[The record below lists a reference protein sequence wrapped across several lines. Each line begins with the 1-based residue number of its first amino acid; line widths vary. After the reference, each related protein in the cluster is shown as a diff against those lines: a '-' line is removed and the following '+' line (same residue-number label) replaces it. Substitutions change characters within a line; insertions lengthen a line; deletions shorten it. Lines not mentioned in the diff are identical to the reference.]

1 MNLYFRIK
9 LFDLLYIFLD
19 KMVDATP
26 TFNRYIID
34 HAHFFHDNSTI
45 IISSLSP
52 NQLCLTKGNTV
63 MVNGENN
70 RTTLCRIKFHIC
82 CWK

>member
-1 MNLYFRIK
+1 MNVYFRIK

-26 TFNRYIID
+26 IFNQYIID

-52 NQLCLTKGNTV
+52 NQLRLTKGDTV
-63 MVNGENN
+63 MVNGEKH
-70 RTTLCRIKFHIC
+70 RTILCRIKFHIC
-82 CWK
+82 C